1 MVTLHLLKLLE
12 DEGFGVIDTNLFWE
26 EVPLDSNGDPL
37 DGVWIVTRGT
47 EISRTNVGQQAF
59 DIYARYA
66 NKLTTAS
73 KLEDILKYLQEA
85 YGEVCELP
93 DVPPYSASVYSN
105 VRIEPVSSVENVGT
119 DENEKIVKLISGII
133 RYNKES

>member
-66 NKLTTAS
+66 NKLTTAG
-73 KLEDILKYLQEA
+73 KLEDILNYLQEA

>member
-12 DEGFGVIDTNLFWE
+12 DRGFGVIDTNLFWE

-66 NKLTTAS
+66 NKLTTAG
-73 KLEDILKYLQEA
+73 KLEDILNYLQEA